1 MTPTTRTKKP
11 RKKPRKQPAIDYK
24 GWKIRRVAEDVWQS
38 DNMGKFWHKDERT
51 GKLTKKRERHYHKSE
66 EAAKGYIVGKQAEYN
81 EQGAGATA
89 LTTVQREEALQ
100 AYRDLDGRAT
110 IAQAV
115 NFWMKHH
122 PDGTSATLQEMV
134 SAWLAEQAKNGM
146 RPGTIKL
153 NRQRL
158 DGLMQEMGKDAPCVS
173 ITTQALKDYLE
184 GLNCAPITRN
194 GVRRCIRAF
203 FQYCVDREI
212 MEANPVAKIKPAKL
226 DDRMP
231 DFMTDKQVQKFMH
244 KLAELH
250 PDSAPAFA
258 VAFFAGLRPVEIHG
272 QYGIEAEAV
281 TVAKKAVENANE
293 TLANAEKRGKPRTIS
308 AAKRSLAEAR
318 EALQTALAEQDR
330 KRAVDGVIGGLQW
343 EDVNLRDGVIRVR
356 PETSKTRRA
365 RLVEISPNLATWLL
379 RYYRGR
385 GPVSPTPVTIRRHRT
400 AVMKA
405 LKMEN
410 WIPDWPRHTYATHHF
425 AMHQN
430 RDKLAAQMGHTG
442 ASGVLEK
449 HYKGLATKEQAE
461 RFWAIAPADAVK
473 QDEQPAIVTKG
484 A

>member
-1 MTPTTRTKKP
+1 MTTSNPTKKP

-38 DNMGKFWHKDERT
+38 DNRGKFWHKDERT
-51 GKLTKKRERHYHKSE
+51 GKLTKKRERHYHQSE
-66 EAAKGYIVGKQAEYN
+66 EAAKGYIIGKQAEYD

-158 DGLMQEMGKDAPCVS
+158 DGLMQEIGGDAPCVS

-184 GLNCAPITRN
+184 GLDCAPITRN

-250 PDSAPAFA
+250 PDSAAAFA

-281 TVAKKAVENANE
+281 TVAKKAVATARE

-308 AAKRSLAEAR
+308 AAKRSLAEKR
-318 EALQTALAEQDR
+318 EALQAALSEQDR

-365 RLVEISPNLATWLL
+365 RLVEILALAVL
-379 RYYRGR
+379 P
-385 GPVSPTPVTIRRHRT
+385 GPGASLPHPRHNPPPSRRRHES
-400 AVMKA
+400 VEDG
-405 LKMEN
+405 KM
-410 WIPDWPRHTYATHHF
+410 DSR
-425 AMHQN
+425 
-430 RDKLAAQMGHTG
+430 LAAPHLCNDVLCPSPEPRQAGRADGPQRSKRGFGEALQGACHKGTG
-442 ASGVLEK
+442 RTVLGDCPRRCRK
-449 HYKGLATKEQAE
+449 A
-461 RFWAIAPADAVK
+461 R
-473 QDEQPAIVTKG
+473 
-484 A
+484 